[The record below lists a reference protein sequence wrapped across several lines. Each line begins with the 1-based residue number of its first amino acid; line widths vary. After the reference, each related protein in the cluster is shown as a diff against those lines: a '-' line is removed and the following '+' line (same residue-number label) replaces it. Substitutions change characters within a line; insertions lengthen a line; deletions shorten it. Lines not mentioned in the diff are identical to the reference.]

1 VAAQRIRARRTNIE
15 QLTRTGRA
23 PHARIFRVRGLVG
36 TLLQRISVG
45 VFVVAFVLVLLPAPR
60 VLAGPLPGS
69 APSPGAVRVDET
81 AVTVSP
87 TDAQAVND
95 RSATRTINLI
105 IAGLTLLGVGM
116 LAATIWTWRVTKP
129 LKPQLEGLDLLAQR
143 RWHRA
148 SVDTRAAILD
158 DIRAVRG
165 PLPEPDI
172 SPSTADLVTGPPMP
186 VAPGSDDTSHGYG
199 DVATVQPASP
209 MPAPLPAPISPP
221 LLPAWPVSVSSS
233 LLAPPPSPP
242 PPPPL
247 PPSPVGWV
255 EAAEGYGG
263 EHG

>member
-1 VAAQRIRARRTNIE
+1 
-15 QLTRTGRA
+15 
-23 PHARIFRVRGLVG
+23 
-36 TLLQRISVG
+36 
-45 VFVVAFVLVLLPAPR
+45 VFVLALVLVVLPAPR
-60 VLAGPLPGS
+60 ALAGPLPGRP
-69 APSPGAVRVDET
+69 PSPGAVRADEP

-105 IAGLTLLGVGM
+105 IAGLTLLGFGM

-199 DVATVQPASP
+199 DIATVQPVPLPLPS
-209 MPAPLPAPISPP
+209 PLPAP
-221 LLPAWPVSVSSS
+221 LLPAWPGSVSSS
-233 LLAPPPSPP
+233 LLAPPPSPSP
-242 PPPPL
+242 S
-247 PPSPVGWV
+247 PSPVGWV
-255 EAAEGYGG
+255 EAADGYGG